1 MQQNRS
7 EFQNFPRGAIPWT
20 PSVGRLAHSAATVPI
35 WPPGKHLPTLLGVGS
50 VLVGQPRSIVIIISA
65 ESMYN
70 CVLYIA
76 GTLKLGYAMVPGVN
90 GDIKNS
96 C

>member
-1 MQQNRS
+1 MIECSGNGLKMQQNRS

-50 VLVGQPRSIVIIISA
+50 VLVGQPRSIVILLVQRVCTIVFSI
-65 ESMYN
+65 
-70 CVLYIA
+70 
-76 GTLKLGYAMVPGVN
+76 
-90 GDIKNS
+90 
-96 C
+96 